1 MSATPET
8 VAIALPPP
16 AMIPSYLKEVYWWAY
31 VHPHAVK
38 LFERQWLVNFILL
51 GNFSRLRDAALDA
64 LGEKLEGRTLQ
75 IACVYGDFSQRIAAR
90 LAPQAELDVIDVL
103 PIQLENLR
111 EKLPAGARV
120 NALLR
125 DSAALGFDDHSY
137 DQTVLFFLLHEQPVS
152 VRTRTLREA
161 IRVTRPGGKV
171 VIVDYHQPVWSNP
184 FRYLLW
190 PVLNWLEPFAMDLW
204 QRDITAWLPPEIKPS
219 QIRTTLSFG
228 GLYQQV
234 EITLQD

>member
-1 MSATPET
+1 MTATPET
-8 VAIALPPP
+8 VALPLPPP
-16 AMIPSYLKEVYWWAY
+16 AMIPSYLREVYWWAY
-31 VHPHAVK
+31 VHPQAVK

-64 LGEKLEGRTLQ
+64 LGERLEGRTLQ
-75 IACVYGDFSQRIAAR
+75 VACVYGDFSQRIAAR
-90 LAPQAELDVIDVL
+90 LAPKAQLDVIDVL

-111 EKLPAGARV
+111 EKLPADARV
-120 NALLR
+120 NTLLR
-125 DSAALGFDDHSY
+125 DSAALGFADHTY

-190 PVLNWLEPFAMDLW
+190 PVLHWLEPFALDLW
-204 QRDITAWLPPEIKPS
+204 QRDITAWLPPDIQAA
-219 QIRTTLSFG
+219 QIRTTLAFG
-228 GLYQQV
+228 GLYQRV
-234 EITLQD
+234 EITLAG